1 MQLAPL
7 FPFFYRI
14 LQPSFPDCLWSGNRY
29 NKAIALT
36 FDDGPHPEYT
46 PQVLA
51 VLDRYNI
58 KASFF
63 WLGACVNRSPAIA
76 KAICDRGHWI
86 GLHGYDHRSFPTL
99 SPNDLQNSLAKTQ
112 AAIYNA
118 CDLTPEQVCDV
129 RPPNGL
135 FTPQTLKLFLK
146 WNYRPVMWSVVPEDW
161 VRPGVTT
168 VVQRVLKQVE
178 NGSLIVLHDG
188 TCGGQDVAATI
199 KILIPQL
206 LEQGYEFVTVDSLW
220 QQNQTKHHFTA
231 SHAE

>member
-58 KASFF
+58 QASFF
-63 WLGACVNRSPAIA
+63 WLGACVNRYPAIA

-99 SPNDLQNSLAKTQ
+99 SPNDLQDSLAKTQ
-112 AAIYNA
+112 IAIYNA

-146 WNYRPVMWSVVPEDW
+146 WNYRPVMWSIVPEDW

-168 VVQRVLKQVE
+168 VVQRVLKQVQ

-188 TCGGQDVAATI
+188 TCGGQDVAAI
-199 KILIPQL
+199 IGILIPQL
-206 LEQGYEFVTVDSLW
+206 LQQGYEFVTVDTLW
-220 QQNQTKHHFTA
+220 QQNQTKRHFTA
-231 SHAE
+231 SHAK